1 MQFADA
7 PLRRTAVAFTPPS
20 ANSTQKNENQS
31 RHSTFFFLK
40 KKNEWNLYQQPFVCD
55 ANPRPM
61 ARWHDAA
68 CCSPS
73 GLCGPQPRP
82 AEARCRSRTL
92 TRALRRLLPEQLRRG
107 VIFGGSR
114 KARPLPKN
122 KNGPS
127 RKRGR
132 NRNIEAALARR
143 GITSSCLRWSSW
155 LPWERQSWS
164 QPWEHLPW
172 RSSSRLPRWHPPRRR
187 SSWPRACAN
196 DGSWAWPPR

>member
-1 MQFADA
+1 M
-7 PLRRTAVAFTPPS
+7 
-20 ANSTQKNENQS
+20 
-31 RHSTFFFLK
+31 
-40 KKNEWNLYQQPFVCD
+40 
-55 ANPRPM
+55 
-61 ARWHDAA
+61 
-68 CCSPS
+68 
-73 GLCGPQPRP
+73 
-82 AEARCRSRTL
+82 L
-92 TRALRRLLPEQLRRG
+92 TRGPRRLLPEQPRRNAALSSAARAKRPPQPPK
-107 VIFGGSR
+107 INSIRNPSPANSR
-114 KARPLPKN
+114 TAKRQAAVPLAIPILAVQRHNCITEYLSKPRIPPQKN